1 MSGVVKSLLLKYS
14 NTFLSRWTVLLI
26 DASHVFICYY
36 LAIVIRHNFELKQV
50 NWDLSFQRSLY
61 VTATYVFFFLLF
73 GSYKSVVRQTG
84 IKDSRILMN
93 ATLAAIICNLLIAIF
108 ADKNDFIEFFN
119 FSKGVLIIHFLLTL
133 FSLLLFRFLVKGLF
147 FKFQQI
153 VNSSKSIPVLIYG
166 SGALGEMTRKSLE
179 TDKNKTFKVA
189 YFLDDNTSKQGKRLD
204 GILVL
209 SPQVAL
215 DKTFLK
221 NNNIQQ
227 IILSINKMDKM
238 KRKAII
244 EKCISLD
251 LKVKVVP
258 SIESWIR
265 EDFSFKSIKPI
276 VIEDLLGRDPI
287 DLDNPALAQ
296 EITDRKILITGA
308 AGSIGSEIARQVVQ
322 YFPKQLILL
331 DKSESALY
339 DLQMEFARKWPKAFL
354 NCQFII
360 ADITRYQV
368 IEEVFQKYNPQIVY
382 HAAAYKHVPLMEQF
396 PIEAARVNIIGTR
409 NLADLACKYD
419 AAKFIMVSTDKA
431 INPTNVMGAT
441 KRVAEMYVQSKNIKG
456 FFRTSFITTRFG
468 NVLGS
473 NGSVVPQFKKQIE
486 EGGPVTITHPEI
498 TRYFMTISEA
508 CNLVLEAGA
517 IGSNSQIL
525 VFDMGQCVK
534 IVDLAE
540 NMIRLMGLEPNK
552 DIELKFTGL
561 RPGEKLKEEIISSTE
576 ENVQTHH
583 PKILIS
589 KSVRKD
595 TFNISEGVSLIE
607 KAVFALDPW
616 EVVTCIK
623 QLVPE
628 YISNNSIYSK
638 LDTGQKN
645 KSLNAPNN
653 LAGENSSETSK
664 EKI

>member
-1 MSGVVKSLLLKYS
+1 MSGVLKSFLLKYS
-14 NTFLSRWTVLLI
+14 DTFLSRWTVLLI
-26 DASHVFICYY
+26 DSSHVFICYF
-36 LAIVIRHNFELKQV
+36 LAIIIRNNFELQTI
-50 NWDLSFQRSLY
+50 NWDLSINRSIY
-61 VTATYVFFFLLF
+61 VTASYVFFFLIF
-73 GSYKSVVRQTG
+73 GSYKSVIRQTG
-84 IKDSRILMN
+84 IKDSTILMN
-93 ATLAAIICNLLIAIF
+93 ATLASIILNLSIALF
-108 ADKNDFIEFFN
+108 ADYYPLIEVLN
-119 FSKGVLIIHFLLTL
+119 FSKSVLIIHFLLTL
-133 FSLLLFRFLVKGLF
+133 FSLLVFRFVVKGLF

-153 VNSSKSIPVLIYG
+153 VTARKSIPVLIYG
-166 SGALGEMTRKSLE
+166 SGALGDMTRKSLE
-179 TDKNKTFKVA
+179 ADKNKTYRVA
-189 YFLDDNTSKQGKRLD
+189 YFLDDNVSKQGKRLD
-204 GILVL
+204 GVMVL
-209 SPQVAL
+209 APDVAL
-215 DKTFLK
+215 TSNFLK
-221 NNNIQQ
+221 IHNIQQ
-227 IILSINKMDKM
+227 IILSINKMDKI
-238 KRKAII
+238 KRKTII

-296 EITDRKILITGA
+296 EITGRRILITGA

-322 YFPKQLILL
+322 YYPKQLVLI

-339 DLQMEFARKWPKAFL
+339 ELQMEVSRKWPKAFL

-360 ADITRYQV
+360 SDITRYQV
-368 IEEVFQKYNPQIVY
+368 IEEIFKKCTPQVIY

-409 NLADLACKYD
+409 NVADLACKYD
-419 AAKFIMVSTDKA
+419 TEKFIMVSTDKA

-441 KRVAEMYVQSKNIKG
+441 KRVAEMYIQSKNIKG

-540 NMIRLMGLEPNK
+540 NMIRLMGLEPYK
-552 DIELKFTGL
+552 DIDLKFTGL
-561 RPGEKLKEEIISSTE
+561 RPGEKLKEELISSAE

-583 PKILIS
+583 PKIMIS

-595 TFNISEGVSLIE
+595 NFNISEGVSLIE
-607 KAVFALDPW
+607 KAVFAMDAW
-616 EVVTCIK
+616 EVVMHIK

-628 YISNNSIYSK
+628 FISNNSIYGK
-638 LDTGQKN
+638 LDLSMQQ
-645 KSLNAPNN
+645 SN
-653 LAGENSSETSK
+653 LRSSNS
-664 EKI
+664 